1 MFRST
6 LLLAAFCAA
15 TTSSAAAQAHAQSI
29 EGAWHADSY
38 VMKSGQSHPVVG
50 HIFFA
55 DGQWTVLFFVTDGDG
70 EPRRGSGEGGSYTL
84 EGDRLVFTHLFN
96 LSVGEAMAGLQESPL
111 RMVARGAD
119 GAPTE
124 ETIARIM
131 GDRLTLEFP
140 SGNSMTFSR
149 ATAP

>member
-1 MFRST
+1 MCRSA
-6 LLLAAFCAA
+6 LLLAALV
-15 TTSSAAAQAHAQSI
+15 AAAAPSGAAQTGPRSI
-29 EGAWHADSY
+29 EGARHADAY
-38 VMKSGQSHPVVG
+38 VLASGERHAVVG

-55 DGQWTVLFFVTDGDG
+55 SGQWTVLFFVTDGDG

-96 LSVGEAMAGLQESPL
+96 LSVGEAMAGLPESPL
-111 RMVARGAD
+111 RMVARAAA

-124 ETIARIM
+124 ETTARIE
-131 GDRLTLEFP
+131 GDRLTLDFP

-149 ATAP
+149 ASAR

>member
-6 LLLAAFCAA
+6 LLLAALCSA
-15 TTSSAAAQAHAQSI
+15 TASSTAAQANPQSI
-29 EGAWHADSY
+29 EGAWHADAY
-38 VMKSGQSHPVVG
+38 VMESGERHSVVG

-55 DGQWTVLFFVTDGDG
+55 SGQWTVLFFVTDGGG

-96 LSVGEAMAGLQESPL
+96 LSVGEAMAGLPESPL
-111 RMVARGAD
+111 RMVARAAA

-124 ETIARIM
+124 ETTARIE
-131 GDRLTLEFP
+131 GDRLTLDFP
-140 SGNSMTFSR
+140 SGNSMMFSR
-149 ATAP
+149 ASAR